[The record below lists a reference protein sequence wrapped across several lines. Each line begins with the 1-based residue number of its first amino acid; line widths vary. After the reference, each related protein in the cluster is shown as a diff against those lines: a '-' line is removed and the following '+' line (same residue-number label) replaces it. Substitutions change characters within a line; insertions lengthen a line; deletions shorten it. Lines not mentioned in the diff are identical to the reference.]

1 MELRRKAQLRGH
13 YMEGRKGG
21 MSANVVHICNVLA
34 QMHEEAVIFIYSE
47 SNYMLI
53 KLHEVNN

>member
-1 MELRRKAQLRGH
+1 
-13 YMEGRKGG
+13 MEGTNRGV
-21 MSANVVHICNVLA
+21 SANAVHICNVLL

-47 SNYMLI
+47 SNNMLI